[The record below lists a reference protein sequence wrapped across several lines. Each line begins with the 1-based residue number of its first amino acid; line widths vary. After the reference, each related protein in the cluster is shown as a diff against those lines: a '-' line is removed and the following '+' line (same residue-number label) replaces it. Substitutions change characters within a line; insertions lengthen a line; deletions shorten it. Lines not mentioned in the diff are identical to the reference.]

1 MGKSPTV
8 WNDPAATDDEKS
20 ALLMDIKRNQGPG
33 IERMVDAFRTPDG
46 RPVSYNIYYLCEHY
60 NQVVA
65 LCEDTTYIRCRKS
78 NDCSVQV
85 QYRILSF

>member
-1 MGKSPTV
+1 MHT
-8 WNDPAATDDEKS
+8 
-20 ALLMDIKRNQGPG
+20 G
-33 IERMVDAFRTPDG
+33 IYISV
-46 RPVSYNIYYLCEHY
+46 VSYNIYYLCEHY